1 VATIAPVTLTAP
13 ALQLAVAQPAP
24 IPIDAEMRCAA
35 GELLALVGPSGSG
48 KTTLLRMIA
57 GLHRPASGRIACNG
71 TTWVDVAAGTWV
83 RPQQRRVGMVF
94 QDYAL
99 FPHLT
104 ALQNLTIAL
113 RHLPVAERR
122 RRAADLLALVHLT
135 GLEDRRP
142 GQLSGGQQQR
152 VALARALVR
161 EPSVLLLDEPFAAVD
176 QVTRRKLQSEL
187 AVLRRRLS
195 IPIVLV
201 THDLQEAVALAD
213 RLVVLHRGRTLQA
226 GTPAEVMLRPRT
238 PLVARLVDQGN
249 VFRGEVVEHGAKFT
263 LLRWG
268 DRVLEARLDTGFPPG
283 APVAWMIPPAHIV
296 MHRRDRESR
305 GERENAIA
313 GRVAEL
319 VTLGES
325 SQVTMAVDGRPGEPL
340 TFSIST
346 HAAGRNGLAAG
357 AELTVSL
364 LAAGIHLMPPEGQG

>member
-1 VATIAPVTLTAP
+1 V
-13 ALQLAVAQPAP
+13 
-24 IPIDAEMRCAA
+24 
-35 GELLALVGPSGSG
+35 
-48 KTTLLRMIA
+48 
-57 GLHRPASGRIACNG
+57 
-71 TTWVDVAAGTWV
+71 WVDVAAGTWV